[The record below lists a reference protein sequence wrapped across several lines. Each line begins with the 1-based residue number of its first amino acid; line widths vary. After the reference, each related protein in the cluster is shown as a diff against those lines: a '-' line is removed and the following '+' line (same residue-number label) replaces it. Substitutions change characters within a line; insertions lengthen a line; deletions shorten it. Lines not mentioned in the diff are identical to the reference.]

1 MSNIS
6 NTKIITITRGDTFS
20 FPFTI
25 NVGSELYPQR
35 YILSEN
41 SKLYL
46 GVMFPLYLGV
56 MSPNCNFENAIIKKV
71 FTADSEMNKD
81 GDVIITF
88 TPEDTICLNQAKY
101 YYEIK
106 LQLIVDGKEEI
117 YTVQQRQEF
126 WIIE

>member
-25 NVGSELYPQR
+25 NIGSELYPQR

-46 GVMFPLYLGV
+46 GVMFPTYMGQ
-56 MSPNCNFENAIIKKV
+56 NCDFENAIIKKV

-81 GDVIITF
+81 GDVTITF
-88 TPEDTICLNQAKY
+88 TPEDTICLNPSKY

-126 WIIE
+126 WIIN

>member
-6 NTKIITITRGDTFS
+6 NTKIITLTRGDTFS

-46 GVMFPLYLGV
+46 GVMFP
-56 MSPNCNFENAIIKKV
+56 NCNFENAIIKKV

-81 GDVIITF
+81 GDIIITF

-106 LQLIVDGKEEI
+106 LQIIVDGKEEI

>member
-56 MSPNCNFENAIIKKV
+56 VSPNCNFENAIIKKV

-81 GDVIITF
+81 GDIIITF
-88 TPEDTICLNQAKY
+88 NPEDTICLNQAKY

-106 LQLIVDGKEEI
+106 LQIIVDGKEEI

>member
-46 GVMFPLYLGV
+46 GVMFP
-56 MSPNCNFENAIIKKV
+56 NCDFENAIIKKV

-88 TPEDTICLNQAKY
+88 TPEDTICLNPSKY

-106 LQLIVDGKEEI
+106 LQIIVDGKEEI

>member
-1 MSNIS
+1 M
-6 NTKIITITRGDTFS
+6 
-20 FPFTI
+20 
-25 NVGSELYPQR
+25 
-35 YILSEN
+35 
-41 SKLYL
+41 
-46 GVMFPLYLGV
+46 
-56 MSPNCNFENAIIKKV
+56 

-106 LQLIVDGKEEI
+106 LQIVVDGKEEI

>member
-88 TPEDTICLNQAKY
+88 TPEDTICLNPSKY

-126 WIIE
+126 WIIN

>member
-56 MSPNCNFENAIIKKV
+56 VSPNCNFENAIIKKV

-117 YTVQQRQEF
+117 HTVQQRQEF
-126 WIIE
+126 WIIN

>member
-6 NTKIITITRGDTFS
+6 NTKIITLTRGDTFS

-35 YILSEN
+35 YIL
-41 SKLYL
+41 
-46 GVMFPLYLGV
+46 
-56 MSPNCNFENAIIKKV
+56 KKV
-71 FTADSEMNKD
+71 FTADSETNKD
-81 GDVIITF
+81 GDIIITF

-106 LQLIVDGKEEI
+106 LQVIVDGIEEI
-117 YTVQQRQEF
+117 HTVQQKQEF
-126 WIIE
+126 WVVD